1 MGRIQ
6 ELLAADEANTRV
18 TPDLIRA
25 LDQWALGA
33 FDDAA
38 SLFRLL
44 YRVLG
49 DWPTERALDPKLHQM
64 AERHGLSDEQLIELL
79 KAGQATH
86 VEGATEAWAKMWTF
100 RLAKYPV
107 MACQRYWSYGATEL
121 FRLRHTATLGYLRLE
136 AESMALVLL
145 FLQDDALAHR
155 WADLTKENAH
165 QFFRD
170 TQPRVKAVLKQ
181 FDLNNT
187 YDIAS
192 GSFQHVRMAGLVRS
206 MMNSKPGQLSLPDQ
220 EFNIDDP
227 YSFQLGVAHFH
238 RVQSRIFA
246 GLGSAIPDA
255 RTDEWINQE
264 AAFANNAAALWKVL
278 EQRYA
283 KNIQEQ
289 ASGDAV

>member
-6 ELLAADEANTRV
+6 ELLAADESNTRV
-18 TPDLIRA
+18 TPELIRM
-25 LDQWALGA
+25 LHPWALAA

-38 SLFRLL
+38 CLFRLL
-44 YRVLG
+44 YRTLG
-49 DWPTERALDPKLHQM
+49 DWPAERALDPRLHQM
-64 AERHGLSDEQLIELL
+64 AESNGLSDDQLIALL
-79 KAGQATH
+79 KAGQAAR
-86 VEGATEAWAKMWTF
+86 VEGAAEAWAKVWTF
-100 RLAKYPV
+100 RLVKYPV
-107 MACQRYWSYGATEL
+107 LACQRYWSYGATEL
-121 FRLRHTATLGYLRLE
+121 VRLRHTATLGYLRLE
-136 AESMALVLL
+136 AESMALVAL

-155 WADLTKENAH
+155 WASITKENAH

-192 GSFQHVRMAGLVRS
+192 GSSQHVRMAGLVRS
-206 MMNSKPGQLSLPDQ
+206 MMSSKPGQLSLPDQ

-227 YSFQLGVAHFH
+227 YSFHLGIAHFH
-238 RVQSRIFA
+238 RIQSRIFSA
-246 GLGSAIPDA
+246 LGSAIPDA
-255 RTDEWINQE
+255 RTAEWVEQE

-283 KNIQEQ
+283 KDIQEE
-289 ASGDAV
+289 DLDDPV